1 MAENKTRP
9 WLQFS
14 LRSLMWIILCIG
26 IGITAYRGGFDAGEK
41 HGFQRGEA
49 ETSFKQ
55 SGPSWVQ
62 RVYPV
67 TDIVGSSSDSRQ
79 SQSAGD
85 LLVKNIEQSVVPGSW
100 DTVGGSGWIQYS
112 NTSRELV
119 INHDP
124 AVHKQIE
131 QYLKQQRAKSRQS
144 LVAK

>member
-1 MAENKTRP
+1 
-9 WLQFS
+9 
-14 LRSLMWIILCIG
+14 MWIVLCIG
-26 IGITAYRGGFDAGEK
+26 VGIAAYRGGFDAGERQ
-41 HGFQRGEA
+41 GFQRGEA

-62 RVYPV
+62 RIYPV
-67 TDIVGSSSDSRQ
+67 TDIVGSNSDSQQ
-79 SQSAGD
+79 SQSAGES
-85 LLVKNIEQSVVPGSW
+85 LVKNIQLSVVPGSW
-100 DTVGGSGWIQYS
+100 GAGSVQYF

-131 QYLKQQRAKSRQS
+131 QYLKQQRTKSRQS